1 LRHEI
6 CALSVWERGG
16 RPTLANGKEVFFMLR
31 KFGLCLFYALCA
43 FAISFSLLWMALPA
57 LTTRSDPAASQED
70 SATAASSALPALL
83 AQTVPQSVSPAYYL
97 CDKGGRVAVYACEAD
112 GGPGELVEW
121 TDIYVNLLPERD
133 ALRLKEGFTVQDN
146 KALASLLE
154 DLGG

>member
-1 LRHEI
+1 
-6 CALSVWERGG
+6 
-16 RPTLANGKEVFFMLR
+16 VFFMLR

-57 LTTRSDPAASQED
+57 LPSRSDPAASQAEPD
-70 SATAASSALPALL
+70 DANGAALPDLPALL
-83 AQTVPQSVSPAYYL
+83 AQAAPQSAVPAYYL

-112 GGPGELVEW
+112 GTPGELVEW

-133 ALRLKEGFTVQDN
+133 ALRLKEGFTVQDDQ
-146 KALASLLE
+146 ALASLLE